1 MTLAH
6 LLAFSALAPLARYLV
21 QGRARPWL
29 MFGGSVLAIYWLQP
43 LTPIRYLDFWLP
55 TATLALTVWVWA
67 ATRPVPASASASPTA
82 LSRGAGQGGA
92 SNPAALPNPRED
104 RATALVLA
112 AFVLLIAL
120 TRYTG
125 ALCCLTPSRPPDIVP
140 VAAALALTA
149 GLGLALA
156 RLPTRS
162 VLWTGGVILL
172 LLLFIVLKT
181 DALSQAASAGLRAI
195 GGQDASLA
203 LPTDLRWLGFSY
215 VAFRLIHVLRD
226 RALGR
231 LPAVSLREF
240 VTYITFF
247 PAFTAGPIDRV
258 ERFVKDSRAPFTLT
272 AAEVLAGGERIALGV
287 LKKFVVAD
295 SLALVAL
302 NPLNAE
308 QAQSGPWLWVL
319 VYAYAFRL
327 YFDFAGYTDIAIGLG
342 RLFGI
347 KLPENFDRPYARQ
360 NLTLFWNSW
369 HITLAQWF
377 RAYVFNPLTR
387 ALRARPLPPAL
398 IIFLTQMVVMVLIG
412 LWHGVTWNFLTWGAW
427 HGLGLFIH
435 NRFAD
440 RMKPRATALDS
451 RPRLKRLAH
460 WAGVLVTFH
469 FVALGWVWFA
479 LPTPALALEVLQK
492 LLGLW

>member
-1 MTLAH
+1 VGALPAH
-6 LLAFSALAPLARYLV
+6 PRADAITAFIL
-21 QGRARPWL
+21 
-29 MFGGSVLAIYWLQP
+29 
-43 LTPIRYLDFWLP
+43 
-55 TATLALTVWVWA
+55 
-67 ATRPVPASASASPTA
+67 
-82 LSRGAGQGGA
+82 
-92 SNPAALPNPRED
+92 AAL
-104 RATALVLA
+104 VI
-112 AFVLLIAL
+112 LIAL

-125 ALCCLTPSRPPDIVP
+125 ALCCLTPARPPDLVI
-140 VAAALALTA
+140 VAAGLALGA
-149 GLGLALA
+149 GIALALA
-156 RLPTRS
+156 RFPTRS
-162 VLWTGGVILL
+162 WLWTGGVILL
-172 LLLFIVLKT
+172 LLLFLVLKT
-181 DALSQAASAGLRAI
+181 EALSQSVSALLRTL

-215 VAFRLIHVLRD
+215 VAFRLIHVLRE

-240 VTYITFF
+240 ITYITFF

-258 ERFVKDSRAPFTLT
+258 ERFVKDARAPFTLT

-287 LKKFVVAD
+287 FKKFVVAD

-302 NPLNAE
+302 NALNAE
-308 QAQSGPWLWVL
+308 QARAGPWLWML

-327 YFDFAGYTDIAIGLG
+327 YFDFSGYTDIALGLG
-342 RLFGI
+342 RLFGV
-347 KLPENFDRPYARQ
+347 KLPENFDRPYTQRS
-360 NLTLFWNSW
+360 LTLFWNSW

-387 ALRARPLPPAL
+387 ALRARPLPSAAIIL
-398 IIFLTQMVVMVLIG
+398 ITQMVVMVLIG
-412 LWHGVTWNFLTWGAW
+412 LWHGVTWNFLIWGAW

-440 RMKPRATALDS
+440 RMKPRAAALDA

-460 WAGVLVTFH
+460 WAGVLASFH

-479 LPTPALALEVLQK
+479 LPTPTLALRVFGK
-492 LLGLW
+492 LLGLS